1 MVNATSYQVATAP
14 RTVPRR
20 SAHKNQNRPQFQ
32 TTIQFIFTLILLG
45 FASLTASYAQEAA
58 PLSAKDRKQISEQ
71 VWETV
76 NDKYYD
82 PKLNGIDWKDIRK
95 KYKDKLENAPNDAE
109 FYRLMNLMVS
119 ELHDAHTRIRD
130 PYKRILFDRMEAV
143 SAGISIG
150 EVEGQNVILNVLPG
164 SDAEKAKIKP
174 GMIVRAIDKK
184 PIEERLKEIAQ
195 SMITSSSERATK
207 TMVYNALLDG
217 VEGAKVTLWLE
228 NPDDATKFLEVELT
242 RKIYSTAVQ
251 VTSTKLSSGYGYIR
265 LNRWKDPAHEQ
276 FRQALLGLRETP
288 GLVIDLRGNG
298 GGSPSE
304 VNGIGS
310 YFFPNTV
317 SFGKFIR
324 RSGRPVD
331 IESGK
336 PGVQIYQNPVV
347 ILMNESSGSGSELFA
362 AAMQELGRAVVI
374 GRQSCGCLLAA
385 TRRKLTGGSE
395 LNVSEFGY
403 VSPKGNRIEGSG
415 VTPDVVVPLTIDDIR
430 ERKDVVLA
438 EAERILKNGKQP
450 MVESR

>member
-1 MVNATSYQVATAP
+1 MKNKNVVRQVFIGTLLVLALF
-14 RTVPRR
+14 
-20 SAHKNQNRPQFQ
+20 SAS
-32 TTIQFIFTLILLG
+32 
-45 FASLTASYAQEAA
+45 FAQDSS
-58 PLSAKDRKQISEQ
+58 PLSAKDRKQVADQ

-82 PKLNGIDWKDIRK
+82 PKMNGIDWKAIRK
-95 KYKDKLENAPNDAE
+95 KYKDQLENAANDAE
-109 FYRLMNLMVS
+109 FYRLLNLMVS

-130 PYKRILFDRMEAV
+130 PYKRFLFYRLEAV
-143 SAGISIG
+143 SPGISIG
-150 EVEGQNVILNVLPG
+150 EVEGQNVIFNVIPG
-164 SDAEKAKIKP
+164 SDAAKAGIKA

-195 SMITSSSERATK
+195 GLIASSSERATRM
-207 TMVYNALLDG
+207 TQYGALLDG
-217 VEGAKVTLWLE
+217 VEGAKVVLWLE
-228 NPDDATKFLEVELT
+228 NPDDATKVIEVELP

-251 VTSTKLSSGYGYIR
+251 VTSSKLNSGYGYIR

-276 FRQALLGLRETP
+276 FRQALLELRDTP
-288 GLVIDLRGNG
+288 GLIIDLRGNG

-304 VNGIGS
+304 VHGIGG

-324 RSGRPVD
+324 RSGRPVE

-336 PGVQIYQNPVV
+336 PGMQIYQNPIV

-362 AAMQELGRAVVI
+362 SAMQELGRAVVV

-385 TRRKLTGGSE
+385 TPRKLTGGSE
-395 LNVSEFGY
+395 LNISEFGY
-403 VSPKGNRIEGSG
+403 LSPKGNRIEGSG
-415 VTPDVVVPLTIDDIR
+415 VTPDVVVPLTLDDIR
-430 ERKDVVLA
+430 ERKDSVLA
-438 EAERILKNGKQP
+438 EAEKILKNGKQP

>member
-1 MVNATSYQVATAP
+1 MKKINVVKL
-14 RTVPRR
+14 V
-20 SAHKNQNRPQFQ
+20 
-32 TTIQFIFTLILLG
+32 FISILLG

-58 PLSAKDRKQISEQ
+58 PLSAKDRKQVSEQ

-95 KYKDKLENAPNDAE
+95 KYKDQLENAANDAE
-109 FYRLMNLMVS
+109 FYRLLNLMVS

-150 EVEGQNVILNVLPG
+150 EVEGQNVILNVLAG
-164 SDAEKAKIKP
+164 SDAEKAKIKS

-184 PIEERLKEIAQ
+184 PIEERLKEIAKG
-195 SMITSSSERATK
+195 MLTSSSERATK
-207 TMVYNALLDG
+207 TMMYNALLDG
-217 VEGAKVTLWLE
+217 VENSKVVLWLE
-228 NPDDATKFLEVELT
+228 NPDDATKVLEVELT

-276 FRQALLGLRETP
+276 FRQALLELQATP
-288 GLVIDLRGNG
+288 GLIIDLRGNG

-304 VNGIGS
+304 VHGIGG

-317 SFGKFIR
+317 LFGKFIR

-403 VSPKGNRIEGSG
+403 LSPKGNRVEGSG

>member
-1 MVNATSYQVATAP
+1 MKNKNVISRIFIGTLLSLALL
-14 RTVPRR
+14 
-20 SAHKNQNRPQFQ
+20 SAA
-32 TTIQFIFTLILLG
+32 
-45 FASLTASYAQEAA
+45 FAQDAA

-150 EVEGQNVILNVLPG
+150 EVEGQNVILNVIPG

-174 GMIVRAIDKK
+174 GMIVRAVDKK

-195 SMITSSSERATK
+195 SIISSSSERATK
-207 TMVYNALLDG
+207 AMIYNALLDG
-217 VEGAKVTLWLE
+217 VEGSKVVLWLE
-228 NPDDATKFLEVELT
+228 NPDNAAKLMEVELT

-403 VSPKGNRIEGSG
+403 LSPKGNRVEGGG
-415 VTPDVVVPLTIDDIR
+415 VTPDVAVPLTIDDIR
-430 ERKDVVLA
+430 ERKDTVLA

>member
-1 MVNATSYQVATAP
+1 MQ
-14 RTVPRR
+14 TV
-20 SAHKNQNRPQFQ
+20 
-32 TTIQFIFTLILLG
+32 IQFIFILILLG
-45 FASLTASYAQEAA
+45 FSSLTASYAQDAA

-82 PKLNGIDWKDIRK
+82 PKLNGIDWKDVRK
-95 KYKDKLENAPNDAE
+95 KYKDQLENAPNDAE
-109 FYRLMNLMVS
+109 FYRLLNLMVS

-288 GLVIDLRGNG
+288 GLVIDLREKSACPLKVASRHSNLARKLPPLK
-298 GGSPSE
+298 SAFPSNFAPQRSRGPWKIAPCE
-304 VNGIGS
+304 VN
-310 YFFPNTV
+310 
-317 SFGKFIR
+317 
-324 RSGRPVD
+324 
-331 IESGK
+331 
-336 PGVQIYQNPVV
+336 
-347 ILMNESSGSGSELFA
+347 
-362 AAMQELGRAVVI
+362 
-374 GRQSCGCLLAA
+374 
-385 TRRKLTGGSE
+385 
-395 LNVSEFGY
+395 
-403 VSPKGNRIEGSG
+403 
-415 VTPDVVVPLTIDDIR
+415 VVPKYPASKTSRGRKRHARTIGPAKDWRVRPSQLAQRRTR
-430 ERKDVVLA
+430 EGDARFA
-438 EAERILKNGKQP
+438 
-450 MVESR
+450 SRRE

>member
-1 MVNATSYQVATAP
+1 M
-14 RTVPRR
+14 
-20 SAHKNQNRPQFQ
+20 PQTHQ
-32 TTIQFIFTLILLG
+32 IMKKINVVKSIFIAILLG
-45 FASLTASYAQEAA
+45 FASFSASYAQDSA
-58 PLSAKDRKQISEQ
+58 PLSAKDRKQVSEQ

-95 KYKDKLENAPNDAE
+95 KYKDKLETAASDAE
-109 FYRLMNLMVS
+109 FYRQLNLMVS

-150 EVEGQNVILNVLPG
+150 EVEGQNVIINVIAG
-164 SDAEKAKIKP
+164 SDAEKAGVKP
-174 GMIVRAIDKK
+174 GMIVRAVDKK
-184 PIEERLKEIAQ
+184 SIEDRLKEIAAGII
-195 SMITSSSERATK
+195 SSSSERATK
-207 TMVYNALLDG
+207 TLVYSALLDG
-217 VEGAKVTLWLE
+217 IENSHVVLWLE
-228 NPDDATKFLEVELT
+228 NPDDATKIIEVDLP
-242 RKIYSTAVQ
+242 RNLYSTAVQ
-251 VTSTKLSSGYGYIR
+251 VTSTKLNSGYGYIR

-276 FRQALLGLRETP
+276 FRQALLELRNTP
-288 GLVIDLRGNG
+288 GLIIDLRGNG

-304 VNGIGS
+304 VNGIGG
-310 YFFPNTV
+310 YFFSNTV
-317 SFGKFIR
+317 LFGKFIR

-347 ILMNESSGSGSELFA
+347 ILMNETSGSGSELFA
-362 AAMQELGRAVVI
+362 AAMQELGRATII

-385 TRRKLTGGSE
+385 TRRKLNGGSE
-395 LNVSEFGY
+395 LNISEFGY
-403 VSPKGNRIEGSG
+403 ISPKGNRIEGSG

-430 ERKDVVLA
+430 ERKDAVLM